1 MASVLLLSA
10 CAEAHLGVA
19 LAKRANATLSGNGAP
34 SATQP
39 ATTGPGAAPA
49 RAAQLPA
56 DKPRAAD
63 DLALAGGADGGVA
76 GGVDRPPMIRDA
88 ALFFA
93 EAQTLWDGLPSMGG
107 VWAAHPGIGRAMVVE
122 AVNLDTGRSMRLPAL
137 RLNQRPGRPVIQL
150 SAEAALALG
159 MAPGRLTMVRLTGL
173 RAKPASPAPGA
184 VETFVIA
191 APAPAPAIRPD
202 IAATAATGVA
212 PPADAPPRDA
222 GTLAALSPGNAPT
235 PTQRP
240 GAVKATAPIPATRV
254 AMVPSSAAP
263 YVQVGAFGEPSNA
276 GTAAALLRARG
287 LTVVQIPAGRLSR
300 VLLGPF
306 DDMFAARRARD
317 LAVQIG
323 FADAYLT
330 VQ

>member
-34 SATQP
+34 SAAQP

-63 DLALAGGADGGVA
+63 DLALAGGAEGGA
-76 GGVDRPPMIRDA
+76 DRPPMIRDA

-107 VWAAHPGIGRAMVVE
+107 VWAAHPGIGRSMVVE

-202 IAATAATGVA
+202 IAATAATGVV

-235 PTQRP
+235 PAQR
-240 GAVKATAPIPATRV
+240 PATRV

-263 YVQVGAFGEPSNA
+263 YVQVGAFSQPSNA